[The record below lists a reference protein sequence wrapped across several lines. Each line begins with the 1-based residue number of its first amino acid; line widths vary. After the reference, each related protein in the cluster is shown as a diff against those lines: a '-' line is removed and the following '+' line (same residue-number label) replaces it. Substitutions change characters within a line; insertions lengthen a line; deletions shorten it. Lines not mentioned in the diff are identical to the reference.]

1 MKITGDMFMPYKTL
15 IADGYVKFVTYRFE
29 AIVKALPNQ
38 RLSAIKIRAVNRD
51 LEQDWAL
58 VRNYVT
64 ETVTNGQVVG
74 CTLNVEAVQRMAVK
88 TAQESI
94 DDLVAKL
101 DGKLGDHLVSVDVKR
116 AQGDGFLLLSGELEN
131 GSTVV
136 VEQNKILNV
145 SSKGML
151 YHQWP
156 ARIKVNGKPVSE
168 AAFKKLLTAQPG

>member
-1 MKITGDMFMPYKTL
+1 MKITNDLFDPYKTL
-15 IADGYVKFVTYRFE
+15 IADGYVRFITYRFE
-29 AIVKALPNQ
+29 AIVKALPGQ
-38 RLSAIKIRAVNRD
+38 RLSALKIRAVNRN
-51 LEQDWAL
+51 LEQDWVL
-58 VRNYVT
+58 VRNYVK

-74 CTLNVEAVQRMAVK
+74 CTLNVEAVQRMALK

-145 SSKGML
+145 SSKGVL

-156 ARIKVNGKPVSE
+156 ARIKVDGKPVSE
-168 AAFKKLLTAQPG
+168 AAFKKLLTTQPG